1 MPVDMFETR
10 TMMQALEEM
19 KPPRTFLL
27 DSFFR
32 NSQTFGTEAVDVDI
46 VKGKRKLAPFVSPL
60 HEGKVVKREGYSTE
74 TFKPPYLKPKRAT
87 RAQNFLQRQPGEAV
101 YAGSLTPQQRAAR
114 ELGKDLTELRES
126 IIRREEWMASQAL
139 TTGKVTVSG
148 DGVEAEV
155 DFQMDATH
163 LVTLSGT
170 DLWTDAGS
178 DPIAKLRAWKRMC
191 AQDSGV
197 APDRVIFGASVVDA
211 FFHNAKVKD
220 LLDNRRI
227 EIGTIKPSELPD
239 GVTHLGYF
247 ADPGVD
253 IFTYDEWYLDD
264 AGNEQPMVPVD
275 SIIMGSTRA
284 KTVRAYGAIQD
295 VDAIGAGLFEAQYFP
310 KSWVQQD
317 PSARFVMVQSAP
329 LVIPTQI
336 GAFMKAK
343 VV

>member
-19 KPPRTFLL
+19 TPPRTFLL
-27 DSFFR
+27 DSFFATT
-32 NSQTFGTEAVDVDI
+32 QTFGTEAVDVDI

-74 TFKPPYLKPKRAT
+74 TFKPPYVKPKRTT

-101 YAGSLTPQQRAAR
+101 YAGSLSPQERAAR
-114 ELGKDLTELRES
+114 ELGKDLSDLRES
-126 IIRREEWMASQAL
+126 IIRREEWMAAQAL
-139 TTGKVTVSG
+139 TTGKVIVSG
-148 DGVEAEV
+148 EGVEAEV
-155 DFQMDATH
+155 DFGMDPSH

-170 DLWTDAGS
+170 DLWTDAAGTPLT
-178 DPIAKLRAWKRMC
+178 DLRAWKRMC
-191 AQDSGV
+191 AQDSGMT
-197 APDRVIFGASVVDA
+197 ADRVILGASVVDPFYA
-211 FFHNAKVKD
+211 RVKAD
-220 LLDNRRI
+220 LDTRRI
-227 EIGTIKPSELPD
+227 DLGMIKPEQLPD
-239 GVTHLGYF
+239 GVTYIGYLN
-247 ADPGVD
+247 DPGVD
-253 IFTYDEWYLDD
+253 LFTYDEWYLDD
-264 AGNEQPMVPVD
+264 LGVEQPMVPVD
-275 SIIMGSTRA
+275 AVIMGSTRA
-284 KTVRAYGAIQD
+284 RTVRAYGAIQD

>member
-19 KPPRTFLL
+19 KPARTFLL
-27 DSFFR
+27 DSFFPTTK
-32 NSQTFGTEAVDVDI
+32 TFGTEAVDVDI

-60 HEGKVVKREGYSTE
+60 HEGKVVKRERYSTE
-74 TFKPPYLKPKRAT
+74 TFKPPYVKPKRAT

-114 ELGKDLTELRES
+114 ELGKDLAELRES

-139 TTGKVTVSG
+139 TTGKVVVVG
-148 DGVEAEV
+148 EGINAEV
-155 DFQMDATH
+155 DFGMDVAQ
-163 LVTLSGT
+163 LVTLSGD
-170 DLWTDAGS
+170 DLWTASTGK
-178 DPIAKLRAWKRMC
+178 PIENLRAWKRAR
-191 AQDSGV
+191 AQASGV
-197 APDRVIFGASVVDA
+197 TCDRAIIGANVVDPLYSRL
-211 FFHNAKVKD
+211 KD
-220 LLDNRRI
+220 QLDTRRI
-227 EIGTIKPSELPD
+227 DLGMIKPEQLPD
-239 GVTHLGYF
+239 GVTYLGYLN
-247 ADPGVD
+247 DPGID
-253 IFTYDEWYLDD
+253 LFTYDEWYLDD
-264 AGNEQPMVPVD
+264 NGDEQPMVPVD
-275 SIIMGSTRA
+275 AVIMGSTRA
-284 KTVRAYGAIQD
+284 RTARAYGAIQD

>member
-32 NSQTFGTEAVDVDI
+32 TTKTFGTEAVDVDI

-60 HEGKVVKREGYSTE
+60 HEGKAVKREGYSTE
-74 TFKPPYLKPKRAT
+74 TFRPPYVKPKRAT

-114 ELGKDLTELRES
+114 ELGKDLAELRES

-139 TTGKVTVSG
+139 TTGKVVVVG
-148 DGVEAEV
+148 EGVNAEV
-155 DFQMDATH
+155 DFGMDASH

-170 DLWTDAGS
+170 DLWTDAAG
-178 DPIAKLRAWKRMC
+178 DPLKNLRTWKRMC

-197 APDRVIFGASVVDA
+197 TADRAIIGANVVDP
-211 FFHNAKVKD
+211 FYDRLKNK
-220 LLDNRRI
+220 LDNRRI
-227 EIGTIKPSELPD
+227 DLGMIKPEELPD
-239 GVTHLGYF
+239 GVTYIGYLN
-247 ADPGVD
+247 DPGID
-253 IFTYDEWYLDD
+253 LFTYDEWYLDD

-275 SIIMGSTRA
+275 AVIMGSTRA